1 MICLVIGGAGSGKSE
16 YAEKLT
22 VSLSEKK
29 KTRRVYL
36 ATMSSEG
43 AEAEKRIARHR
54 KNRAGRG
61 FMTIE
66 KTTGLA
72 ALADPEGGGDLAGA
86 AVLLEDLGNLLA
98 GELFLPEGNGPAAVR
113 EGIRTIAELS
123 EDLVIVTNDVF
134 SDGNTYTGDML
145 TYLKALAELNCALAE
160 KAETVAEVIC
170 GIPRIRKGKQL

>member
-1 MICLVIGGAGSGKSE
+1 M
-16 YAEKLT
+16 
-22 VSLSEKK
+22 
-29 KTRRVYL
+29 
-36 ATMSSEG
+36 
-43 AEAEKRIARHR
+43 
-54 KNRAGRG
+54 
-61 FMTIE
+61 
-66 KTTGLA
+66 
-72 ALADPEGGGDLAGA
+72 
-86 AVLLEDLGNLLA
+86 
-98 GELFLPEGNGPAAVR
+98 FLPEGNGPAAVR